1 MFYIYLDQSCVC
13 FLDLLIVRFIQQKQ
27 IELEKNVII
36 PNTKMTQIWQ
46 EEINRYQGMY
56 QFYY

>member
-1 MFYIYLDQSCVC
+1 VFYIYLDQSCVC